1 MLYLIKQ
8 DEASSTLE
16 VSFRCLFAAGKV
28 VAPEMYQAYQDGDP
42 FMDLQGLLEPHHE
55 APPTG
60 ADLDAAGEIL
70 TLDMLAKWGAP
81 DEEPE
86 WEELRS
92 ACLAALDKSR
102 DLRPAVYLTAALLH
116 THGIPGFADGLRLLR
131 GLLEQ
136 YWEPLFPPL
145 DEDGDAMERSSA
157 LFNLTNFHK
166 VLKPLRNIPLVE
178 DRAVGRFSLQDIEV
192 AEGKAEAREGQGGE
206 LPQVGVIQAVFQ
218 AVGQE
223 TSRELAA
230 TIARAVDDLVAIE
243 SLFREHC
250 GPEQAP
256 DLSRLKEQL
265 QRVGVTLRTYSP
277 EGAGPAATTEASEA
291 PDSQVSGG
299 EPSASQAVG
308 AAPQP
313 PAMAG
318 EIRSRQDAVAAMEG
332 ISRYFRRHEP
342 SSPIPLLMER
352 AKRLV
357 DMDFLSILRD
367 VAPDAVPQGEKLRGD
382 DKPE

>member
-1 MLYLIKQ
+1 
-8 DEASSTLE
+8 
-16 VSFRCLFAAGKV
+16 
-28 VAPEMYQAYQDGDP
+28 
-42 FMDLQGLLEPHHE
+42 MDLQGLLEPHHE

-70 TLDMLAKWGAP
+70 TLDMLAKWGVA

-166 VLKPLRNIPLVE
+166 VLKPLRNTPLVE
-178 DRAVGRFSLQDIEV
+178 DRAVGRFSLQDIEI
-192 AEGKAEAREGQGGE
+192 AEGKVEAPEGYGRE

-230 TIARAVDDLVAIE
+230 TIARAVEDLVAIE
-243 SLFREHC
+243 GLFREHC

-265 QRVGVTLRTYSP
+265 QRIGVALRTYSP
-277 EGAGPAATTEASEA
+277 EGAGPATAATEAGEA
-291 PDSQVSGG
+291 SDNPVSGS
-299 EPSASQAVG
+299 ETSASQAVG
-308 AAPQP
+308 AVPLP
-313 PAMAG
+313 PAMGG
-318 EIRSRQDAVAAMEG
+318 EIRSRQEAVAAMEG
-332 ISRYFRRHEP
+332 IARYFRSHEP

-367 VAPDAVPQGEKLRGD
+367 VAPDAVAQGEKLRGD